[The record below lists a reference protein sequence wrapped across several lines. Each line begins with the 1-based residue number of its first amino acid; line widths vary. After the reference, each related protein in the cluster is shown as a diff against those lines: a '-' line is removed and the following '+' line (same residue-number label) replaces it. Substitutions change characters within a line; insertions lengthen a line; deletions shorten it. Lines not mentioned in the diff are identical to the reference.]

1 MPNKFRPPANMVR
14 FFIENGKEINILKKC
29 NHTHLGQET
38 RKFFMK
44 IAKRIDLI
52 GYKLAEIWLKYD
64 FLKAFGGH

>member
-52 GYKLAEIWLKYD
+52 G
-64 FLKAFGGH
+64 